1 MQSSSTS
8 ARRVS
13 PPQPHEL
20 PPLHG
25 FTVTDFS
32 QRIAGPLAS
41 RFLTDLGCSCTHVDP
56 PTGPTWQ
63 SPANSVL
70 HRGKE
75 MIQIDLASVAG
86 QAAARELVRRSDVV
100 VEPPFATAEVRSLNP
115 RAICLTLPAFCPDDE
130 HFADVEAAAG
140 DFEACLLAS
149 MGVFQDMGLN
159 RTLMGQRVS
168 YSPLPL
174 ASAYSSVLA
183 AYSVVMA
190 LLSLTNYSGSLSL
203 NGGGAEKRPTQ
214 LTVILLNYSYC
225 TVSNH

>member
-1 MQSSSTS
+1 
-8 ARRVS
+8 
-13 PPQPHEL
+13 
-20 PPLHG
+20 
-25 FTVTDFS
+25 
-32 QRIAGPLAS
+32 
-41 RFLTDLGCSCTHVDP
+41 
-56 PTGPTWQ
+56 
-63 SPANSVL
+63 
-70 HRGKE
+70 

-100 VEPPFATAEVRSLNP
+100 VEPPFATAEVRCLNP

-149 MGVFQDMGLN
+149 LGVFQDMGLN

-190 LLSLTNYSGSLSL
+190 LLSREDTGLGEAVEVPLAAGCMDALVSLL
-203 NGGGAEKRPTQ
+203 LLPPQ
-214 LTVILLNYSYC
+214 LHYISHC
-225 TVSNH
+225 QQQ